1 MTSKISS
8 NLPSGDDIKEGCFP
22 ISLRAAQIVP
32 LSPERLQQMK
42 LIWPAPKPPT
52 ATEAQFSGV
61 QNFSANIYIIKI
73 VLQNL
78 RNWQRWESCENVI
91 SDRTLFWSD
100 IWIRSSI
107 QFLEEQMKRWSKD
120 TSTLIPSKQQ
130 SQDKILSYQSS
141 SIQHFSKIV
150 LLTFYVKVEI

>member
-42 LIWPAPKPPT
+42 LIWPASKPPQPQRL
-52 ATEAQFSGV
+52 AQFSGV

-107 QFLEEQMKRWSKD
+107 QFLVEQMKRWNKDRSGHIPQHNKALDGNPQKFTSK
-120 TSTLIPSKQQ
+120 LW
-130 SQDKILSYQSS
+130 
-141 SIQHFSKIV
+141 
-150 LLTFYVKVEI
+150 